1 MPRLFYEEKEQEC
14 IAKDE
19 QIQVISSFF
28 NFFFDFLFFFVVVVV
43 VYYLKEISNIIYLL
57 IKILNAKIRRL
68 EHLLHLKDV
77 RIQDL
82 TEKSDSARHGKTKN

>member
-1 MPRLFYEEKEQEC
+1 MFWSIVPNIPITNVKKPNMMGAGEVVPRMVYDEKEQEC

-19 QIQVISSFF
+19 QIQ
-28 NFFFDFLFFFVVVVV
+28 
-43 VYYLKEISNIIYLL
+43 
-57 IKILNAKIRRL
+57 ILNAKIRRL

-82 TEKSDSARHGKTKN
+82 TEKVEGTAKLSNKNIGIRK

>member
-1 MPRLFYEEKEQEC
+1 MVYDEKEQEC

-19 QIQVISSFF
+19 QIQ
-28 NFFFDFLFFFVVVVV
+28 
-43 VYYLKEISNIIYLL
+43 
-57 IKILNAKIRRL
+57 ILNAKIRRL

-82 TEKSDSARHGKTKN
+82 TEKAEGAAKLSNKSIGIRK

>member
-1 MPRLFYEEKEQEC
+1 MGAGEVVPRMVYDEKEQEC

-19 QIQVISSFF
+19 QIQ
-28 NFFFDFLFFFVVVVV
+28 
-43 VYYLKEISNIIYLL
+43 
-57 IKILNAKIRRL
+57 ILNAKIRRL

-82 TEKSDSARHGKTKN
+82 SEKVEGPAKLSSKNIGIKK